1 MLQSS
6 GVSPTRGAKRP
17 GPRGIPVPV
26 PGAWL
31 FSALQLWIGQS
42 DRCAHRITRQKGLLK
57 LTPPLR
63 HRTDPEGI
71 SFKRAIE
78 ASAKID
84 DHGQGHTHGDQ
95 AVQRLRVRARLPE
108 AAAARREDGPHEM
121 AVPDDDG
128 RLTWH
133 YLADDEAA
141 KEWPQSYADK
151 YDLGLPLVC
160 PQRPPV
166 TRKPS
171 SPSSPA
177 NVPAGPS
184 RPPPREK
191 PPRLRAQWPRV
202 LREAPAPVG
211 RVGLRVRRA
220 HVPHPRHH
228 HNVVR
233 HADAHTLALRH
244 RDPQLPLRARNPE
257 DGGWGLH
264 IEGESSVF
272 GTAMNYVAL
281 RLVGVDAE
289 DPVMVKARGTLHKL
303 GGALY
308 GPHWSKF
315 WLAVLGIVDWDLV
328 NPVPA
333 EVWLLPTGCPS
344 RRGGGGSTSAKCTS
358 PCRTSPRSGGAAR
371 RRSLSGN

>member
-121 AVPDDDG
+121 AVPG
-128 RLTWH
+128 RRRP
-133 YLADDEAA
+133 ADVA
-141 KEWPQSYADK
+141 
-151 YDLGLPLVC
+151 LPRRRRGREGVAPELCGQVLS
-160 PQRPPV
+160 RPA
-166 TRKPS
+166 S
-171 SPSSPA
+171 CMSPA
-177 NVPAGPS
+177 S
-184 RPPPREK
+184 
-191 PPRLRAQWPRV
+191 
-202 LREAPAPVG
+202 
-211 RVGLRVRRA
+211 
-220 HVPHPRHH
+220 PRHTQ
-228 HNVVR
+228 
-233 HADAHTLALRH
+233 ALLAL
-244 RDPQLPLRARNPE
+244 Q
-257 DGGWGLH
+257 
-264 IEGESSVF
+264 
-272 GTAMNYVAL
+272 
-281 RLVGVDAE
+281 
-289 DPVMVKARGTLHKL
+289 
-303 GGALY
+303 
-308 GPHWSKF
+308 
-315 WLAVLGIVDWDLV
+315 
-328 NPVPA
+328 
-333 EVWLLPTGCPS
+333 PS
-344 RRGGGGSTSAKCTS
+344 
-358 PCRTSPRSGGAAR
+358 
-371 RRSLSGN
+371 